1 MSGVNRDVHVA
12 ATAKGVG
19 FAGKTV
25 VVKSDTVMVT
35 GDQFT
40 SGQHRFHQADKVW
53 KCVIRFEAFR
63 IAEIA
68 YQTSTVNQ
76 IMQPVTFLTV
86 EQYRFLDPIHGLV
99 LMT

>member
-1 MSGVNRDVHVA
+1 LSGVNSDVHVA

-25 VVKSDTVMVT
+25 VVESDTVMVT

-40 SGQHRFHQADKVW
+40 SGQHRFHLADKVW
-53 KCVIRFEAFR
+53 KCVIQFEAFR

-68 YQTSTVNQ
+68 HQTSPVSQ
-76 IMQPVTFLTV
+76 IMQPVAFLN
-86 EQYRFLDPIHGLV
+86 
-99 LMT
+99 